1 MTEGISQEEDLE
13 SAEEISDADEITEK
27 EVQQLNQ
34 VLEDFEDLKDRHL
47 RLAAEFNNFKR
58 RNEQERLESWSRAQ
72 ADILGSF
79 LDILDDLNR
88 VAGLEVDTVTVEGV
102 MEGINLVEKK

>member
-102 MEGINLVEKK
+102 MELSLIHI

>member
-58 RNEQERLESWSRAQ
+58 RNEQERLESWSRAVSYTHLR
-72 ADILGSF
+72 AH
-79 LDILDDLNR
+79 
-88 VAGLEVDTVTVEGV
+88 ET
-102 MEGINLVEKK
+102 

>member
-34 VLEDFEDLKDRHL
+34 VLEAFEDL
-47 RLAAEFNNFKR
+47 
-58 RNEQERLESWSRAQ
+58 
-72 ADILGSF
+72 
-79 LDILDDLNR
+79 
-88 VAGLEVDTVTVEGV
+88 
-102 MEGINLVEKK
+102 